1 MTNTG
6 SRRVA
11 LVTGGTGGIGSGVA
25 LALTERGFD
34 VVVSDLKIAGEAIEA
49 MKAGA
54 APGAQL
60 HFVQGNVA
68 DVDDHPRFVSEAIS
82 AFGRLDSLVNVAGV
96 SAKSRGDLLD
106 VSTDSYDFNFA
117 VNTRGAFFVTQAVSR
132 RMIQEDPQGD
142 ESARSVIFVTSSNAA
157 IAAPERG
164 EYAMSKA
171 AATMMTKLYA
181 LRLAEH
187 GIAVY
192 EVRPGLIKTPMTGA
206 AQERYDKLLAQG
218 FTPINRWGTPNDIG
232 RAVASLAFGDLPFTQ
247 APLFRSTAECTSTT
261 TETTAQP
268 EQGACRVDAWCS
280 DTISEGTLLDGAG
293 RGAER
298 ARGGRG
304 SRTSRS
310 RGCHG
315 HCPCRRS
322 VWLVCDSVGEM
333 NPHAVDL
340 AVPWKGSGRGV
351 TDAGQRV
358 DLVSEGGLAH

>member
-1 MTNTG
+1 MSTIT
-6 SRRVA
+6 
-11 LVTGGTGGIGSGVA
+11 
-25 LALTERGFD
+25 
-34 VVVSDLKIAGEAIEA
+34 
-49 MKAGA
+49 
-54 APGAQL
+54 
-60 HFVQGNVA
+60 
-68 DVDDHPRFVSEAIS
+68 PRFVSEAIS

-268 EQGACRVDAWCS
+268 EQGPAAWTPGAPTPFPRAPCS
-280 DTISEGTLLDGAG
+280 MG
-293 RGAER
+293 RGAEPNALAAVAEAGR
-298 ARGGRG
+298 AV
-304 SRTSRS
+304 
-310 RGCHG
+310 HEAAMAIAPVAD
-315 HCPCRRS
+315 PC
-322 VWLVCDSVGEM
+322 G
-333 NPHAVDL
+333 
-340 AVPWKGSGRGV
+340 
-351 TDAGQRV
+351 
-358 DLVSEGGLAH
+358 